1 LVRYFGREGSLT
13 QSVGYR
19 RSGGNSATTTTRLLI
34 PTGPVYVSGAVDV
47 DRDGAD
53 LAAALLVPIRRS
65 GTADEGV
72 CVLVC
77 RPNAG
82 YDLVARHQKQEK

>member
-1 LVRYFGREGSLT
+1 
-13 QSVGYR
+13 
-19 RSGGNSATTTTRLLI
+19 
-34 PTGPVYVSGAVDV
+34 VSGAVDV